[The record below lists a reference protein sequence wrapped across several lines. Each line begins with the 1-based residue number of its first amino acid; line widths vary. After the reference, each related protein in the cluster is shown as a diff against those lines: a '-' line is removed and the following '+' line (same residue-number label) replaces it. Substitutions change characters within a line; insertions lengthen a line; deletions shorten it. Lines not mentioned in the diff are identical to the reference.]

1 MARVRVRLVPR
12 GAPVSPRAAA
22 VIVDVLRASTT
33 LAFARA
39 NGAARVLP
47 AATKEEALALHARE
61 PGSLLCGERD
71 GRIIPGFHLGN
82 SPAEYSAD
90 VVRGRTL
97 VFASTNGSIALA
109 CARTAR
115 RRVLGAFVNAAA
127 VAEAVAAEDE
137 VEIVCS
143 GKLGEPSLEDAS
155 LAGWLCRMLERR
167 GARLEGA
174 AARCVTHLAPD
185 DATGVRPVLE
195 GCSHGRYLRRLGPE
209 YRRDL
214 DWCARVDALDRADEV

>member
-1 MARVRVRLVPR
+1 VARVRVRLAPR
-12 GAPVSPRAAA
+12 GAPVKPFVVA
-22 VIVDVLRASTT
+22 VVVDVLRASTT

-39 NGAARVLP
+39 HGALRVLP
-47 AATKEEALALHARE
+47 AATPEEARAIHARE
-61 PGSLLCGERD
+61 PGSLLCGELD
-71 GRIIPGFHLGN
+71 VRIIPGFHLGN
-82 SPAEYSAD
+82 SPAVYSAD
-90 VVRGRTL
+90 AVRGRTL

-109 CARTAR
+109 LARTAR
-115 RRVLGAFVNAAA
+115 RRVLGAFVNASA
-127 VAEAVAAEDE
+127 VVDAVAAESE

-143 GKLGEPSLEDAS
+143 GKLGEPSLEDAGA
-155 LAGWLCRMLERR
+155 AGWLCRMLERR

-185 DATGVRPVLE
+185 DATGVRSLLE

-214 DWCARVDALDRADEV
+214 DWCARVDELDRADAV